1 MYTKFSYF
9 ECDGTVHAYIR
20 AWVVTRGNDYFFH
33 NSRYMDTA
41 TVDTYDQLYEAPF
54 ADLQK
59 RLHAE
64 SVLEDVDRDFVIRK
78 RAAIAA
84 ALEAFINLSE
94 AGKAEYVRQL
104 NKLNSSDY
112 SLRRE
117 AIDQMFETLQE
128 NRLRHPKHF
137 DCPCCGF
144 RSSLE
149 S

>member
-1 MYTKFSYF
+1 
-9 ECDGTVHAYIR
+9 
-20 AWVVTRGNDYFFH
+20 
-33 NSRYMDTA
+33 MDTA
-41 TVDTYDQLYEAPF
+41 TTDTYDQLYEAPF

-59 RLHAE
+59 RLQSE
-64 SVLEDVDRDFVIRK
+64 NQLEEADRDFIIRK

-94 AGKAEYVRQL
+94 AGKAEYIRQL

-128 NRLRHPKHF
+128 HRLRHPKYF

-144 RSSLE
+144 RSALE

>member
-1 MYTKFSYF
+1 
-9 ECDGTVHAYIR
+9 
-20 AWVVTRGNDYFFH
+20 
-33 NSRYMDTA
+33 MDA
-41 TVDTYDQLYEAPF
+41 IKETYDQLYDAPY

-59 RLHAE
+59 RLHTE

-78 RAAIAA
+78 RAAIAR

-94 AGKAEYVRQL
+94 AGKAEYIRQL
-104 NKLNSSDY
+104 NKLNSPDY

-117 AIDQMFETLQE
+117 AIDNMFETLQE
-128 NRLRHPKHF
+128 MSLRHPKFH

-144 RSSLE
+144 RSKLE

>member
-1 MYTKFSYF
+1 M
-9 ECDGTVHAYIR
+9 EA
-20 AWVVTRGNDYFFH
+20 
-33 NSRYMDTA
+33 A
-41 TVDTYDQLYEAPF
+41 TFDQIYEESF

-64 SVLEDVDRDFVIRK
+64 NILEEVDRDFVIRK

-94 AGKAEYVRQL
+94 AGKAEYIRQL

-117 AIDQMFETLQE
+117 AIDKMFETLQE
-128 NRLRHPKHF
+128 HRLRHPKFF

-144 RSSLE
+144 RSTVE
-149 S
+149 

>member
-1 MYTKFSYF
+1 M
-9 ECDGTVHAYIR
+9 EA
-20 AWVVTRGNDYFFH
+20 A
-33 NSRYMDTA
+33 
-41 TVDTYDQLYEAPF
+41 TYDKVYEESF
-54 ADLQK
+54 AHLQK

-64 SVLEDVDRDFVIRK
+64 NILEDVDRDFVIRK
-78 RAAIAA
+78 RAAIAG

-94 AGKAEYVRQL
+94 AGKAEYIRQL

-117 AIDQMFETLQE
+117 AIDRMFETLQE
-128 NRLRHPKHF
+128 ARARHPKMF

-144 RSSLE
+144 RSALE